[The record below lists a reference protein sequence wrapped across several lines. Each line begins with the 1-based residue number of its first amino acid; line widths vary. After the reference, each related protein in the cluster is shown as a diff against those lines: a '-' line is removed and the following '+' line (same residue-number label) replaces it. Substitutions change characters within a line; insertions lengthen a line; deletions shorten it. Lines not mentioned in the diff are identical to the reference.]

1 MKHCRFF
8 CLLTISTIALS
19 ACSPNKDSAV
29 EEHPLRLETALVS
42 SETLALEYTVVGNV
56 ISDHRVDISSKIAA
70 YIRTINVVEGEH
82 IRSDQVL
89 ATLDDSA
96 ISNAIAQARA
106 ALGSA
111 KAQLDDASADLTRYQ
126 NLLKDESV
134 AESRVQKTRLLRD
147 TAKEQFNSATAALNS
162 ALAQRQYTQITSPV
176 NGLVIARHQR
186 SGDLTTPG
194 APILSVES
202 QQGLLFQTY
211 LPERYLSRV
220 KPGDKL
226 AVHLDTLPA
235 PLSGKVLRIVPSADP
250 ITRRVEVNI
259 AFLPNEASNPGG
271 SPIPGMFG
279 RVSFLLGSDS
289 RPVIPNS
296 ALFERGGLQ
305 GVFVIDDNNRLR
317 FRWLRIGRQYAG
329 TTEIVA
335 GLSAGERILTTAQP
349 GLSEGA
355 LIEDLGMLEKPGNPG
370 LKRPGNAGGVTDST
384 ER

>member
-1 MKHCRFF
+1 MRYPTGRCAKYCRLF
-8 CLLTISTIALS
+8 CLPIVITTALV
-19 ACSPNKDSAV
+19 ACSPDKDSAA
-29 EEHPLRLETALVS
+29 EELPLRLATALVS
-42 SETLALEYTVVGNV
+42 SEILALEYTVVGNV

-70 YIRTINVVEGEH
+70 YIRTINVVEGEY

-111 KAQLDDASADLTRYQ
+111 KAQLDDANADLTRYQ

-147 TAKEQFNSATAALNS
+147 TAKEQFNSATAALNG

-186 SGDLTTPG
+186 SGDLATPG

-226 AVHLDTLPA
+226 AVHIDTLPT
-235 PLSGKVLRIVPSADP
+235 PLNGQVLRIVPSAHP

-271 SPIPGMFG
+271 NPIPGMFG

-289 RPVIPNS
+289 KPVIPNS

-305 GVFVIDDNNRLR
+305 GVFVVDDDKRLR
-317 FRWLRIGRQYAG
+317 FRWLRVGRQYAS
-329 TTEIVA
+329 TTEIIT
-335 GLSAGERILTTAQP
+335 GLSAGERILTTAQA
-349 GLSEGA
+349 GLSEGT
-355 LIEDLGMLEKPGNPG
+355 LIEDLAMLEKPGN
-370 LKRPGNAGGVTDST
+370 AGDTLDSN